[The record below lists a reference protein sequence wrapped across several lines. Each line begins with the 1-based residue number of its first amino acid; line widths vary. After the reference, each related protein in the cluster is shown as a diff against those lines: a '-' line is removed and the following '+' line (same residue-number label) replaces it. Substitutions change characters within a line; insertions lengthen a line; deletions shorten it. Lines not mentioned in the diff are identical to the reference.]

1 MRRVDQ
7 RDTAVLP
14 PAYQGYA
21 RRFAEVSAQLR
32 RTMEQ
37 FGLPLAQDDAHEL
50 VAARKR
56 LVQAGAHLRN
66 DGKSIVYG
74 ALSPA
79 CERCRTGERS
89 VSQFISLACPRNCWF
104 CFNANQ
110 FDYNEYRSNRKDW
123 RVEMDA
129 YAQSMGKLDYV
140 ALTGGEPLLYPDEAC
155 AFFAYA
161 KRLNPQAHCRLY
173 TSGWGAGRGLF
184 ERLAESGLDE
194 IRFSVKIDA
203 ETSTNREAPQAE
215 SLERQVSRISLAVGV
230 VPSVMVEMPVVPGE
244 QDTLRT
250 VMRRLD
256 DMGAFGINLLEFCF
270 PLHNAASYATRGFA
284 LRSDPYRIPYDY
296 RYAGALPVFGSE
308 QAAYELMEWGIRQ
321 GLRLGMHYCSLEN
334 KNTAQIFSQNHAGS
348 LDMAPYRFSQRDF
361 FYKVLRVF
369 GADAAHVAEELERIG
384 AQADGNPFDDASQ
397 AVVAFDPKWLARLDA
412 DLVDG
417 LVKRGVLLCASAVV
431 ESVEGG
437 KERFR
442 EVGLAMVEAADVVRA
457 REGGEMAW
465 V

>member
-50 VAARKR
+50 AAARKR

-256 DMGAFGINLLEFCF
+256 DMGAFGINLLDSAFRCTMRQVM
-270 PLHNAASYATRGFA
+270 PRAVLRCGLTRIE
-284 LRSDPYRIPYDY
+284 SPTI
-296 RYAGALPVFGSE
+296 
-308 QAAYELMEWGIRQ
+308 I
-321 GLRLGMHYCSLEN
+321 GMPARC
-334 KNTAQIFSQNHAGS
+334 
-348 LDMAPYRFSQRDF
+348 RFS
-361 FYKVLRVF
+361 
-369 GADAAHVAEELERIG
+369 VASRQPMSLWNGGYGRGCVWGCIIALWRIRTRRRFS
-384 AQADGNPFDDASQ
+384 AKTTP
-397 AVVAFDPKWLARLDA
+397 ARLIWRLIA
-412 DLVDG
+412 SPSATSFT
-417 LVKRGVLLCASAVV
+417 KYCAS
-431 ESVEGG
+431 SVRMRRTWP
-437 KERFR
+437 KSSS
-442 EVGLAMVEAADVVRA
+442 A
-457 REGGEMAW
+457 
-465 V
+465 